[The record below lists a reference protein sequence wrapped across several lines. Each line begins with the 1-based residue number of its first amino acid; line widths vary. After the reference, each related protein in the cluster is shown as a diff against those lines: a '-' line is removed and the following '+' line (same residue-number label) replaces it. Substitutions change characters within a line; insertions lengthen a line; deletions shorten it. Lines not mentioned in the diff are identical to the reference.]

1 MSTHEVKVIRIES
14 ILPHPNADALELT
27 NVWGYQCVIRKGAH
41 NVGDLMAYIEP
52 DYMTKM
58 NTRTIY

>member
-1 MSTHEVKVIRIES
+1 MSKHEIKVIRIES
-14 ILPHPNADALELT
+14 IHPHPDADSLELT
-27 NVWGYQCVIRKGAH
+27 NVWDYQCVIRKGAH
-41 NVGDLMAYIEP
+41 KVGDLMAFVEP